1 MSYKISSITALLLS
15 SFFIRP
21 ITGVTC
27 LLSFSLAYLWNKFYF
42 LSVTF
47 LLSPA
52 QTVILSLIKL
62 EVHNGHHYFPPG
74 IYCLMT
80 RTVFSK
86 LQSFLNLSSFLFSI
100 YLLFERE
107 REVPTLVRVSGCNA
121 CQLGRDKLWPYI
133 PIRNFMLALFSISCS
148 ILSILH

>member
-1 MSYKISSITALLLS
+1 MATESVSYKTCNFSQKDSRMLTCVIQDIKHYCITPFQLLYQTH
-15 SFFIRP
+15 
-21 ITGVTC
+21 TGVTC
-27 LLSFSLAYLWNKFYF
+27 LLSFSLGYLWNKFYF

-86 LQSFLNLSSFLFSI
+86 LQNFLNLSSFLFSI

-107 REVPTLVRVSGCNA
+107 REQKKETSVLSR
-121 CQLGRDKLWPYI
+121 
-133 PIRNFMLALFSISCS
+133 FS
-148 ILSILH
+148 HV